1 MFNYDKITFIENQ
14 LNNIQVIFTDSSAK
28 DSFAYEF
35 LDSKGDVIDTPE
47 DITVNLTKSVGRC
60 VIDFIIKSTYKGN
73 IAFFR
78 LLYRTN
84 TIRKYKIPFE
94 AVKEGF
100 QPITQIIPKSG
111 GEYTFIYGF
120 KNERQLEEVEVNN
133 CIITKRLNNTRSW
146 EITYSVEENTTG
158 ADITV
163 DVTLSWGLSSV
174 VFEATQKGIDKPTIN
189 ITPGSWSANT
199 DSTISQRF
207 DITVTGDT
215 LESYRIPSLPAW
227 ISETEKQTNYFILTA
242 KVNPSVDDIQET
254 LNVLITTTG
263 WGPTIYSIPVTQ
275 KGHNIALQPNIVV
288 NYTEQTI
295 KIDYTANWLNES
307 YLALVDKPE
316 WIEQINNL
324 TFKVSENQDK
334 TRSGYISFNVVVD
347 NQIIQTVGTQVYQLE
362 KNKDDLP
369 IWREEILK
377 INTNAEWIEYHIDSI
392 DNLVLYAGKAYKEP
406 NKDYIAIPINEICS
420 NYINQI
426 DWPEYGLTDSKDY
439 IKTFII
445 KTSLG
450 DNYIYQFKD
459 DWSYGRQRNIPG
471 RWLGNKSDII
481 ITGKKGDKLILPDK
495 EIVFDDYQTYRQDLS
510 NYICGSV
517 ISFNEFNWTIA
528 DLNAVLYYTN
538 KQGIWQFLGC
548 SANVLQ
554 TDDINSSIAKENPL
568 KSFKYANTIERTWEI
583 NTSWLK
589 GDLADLFSSLKVY
602 LWFSGDYIPVQ
613 ITNSSAEY
621 KNYTNNGKHL
631 VSYKINVKAIDI
643 EQIK

>member
-47 DITVNLTKSVGRC
+47 DITVNLTKSIGRC

-84 TIRKYKIPFE
+84 TIRRYKIPFE

-215 LESYRIPSLPAW
+215 LESYRMPSLPAW

-263 WGPTIYSIPVTQ
+263 WGSTIYSIPVTQ

>member
-28 DSFAYEF
+28 DTFGYEF

-60 VIDFIIKSTYKGN
+60 VIDFTIKSTYKGN

-84 TIRKYKIPFE
+84 TIRRYRIPFE

-100 QPITQIIPKSG
+100 QPITQIIPRLG

-133 CIITKRLNNTRSW
+133 CIVSKRLDNTRSW
-146 EITYSVEENTTG
+146 EITYSVYENTTG
-158 ADITV
+158 ADRPV
-163 DVTLSWGLSSV
+163 NVTLSWGLSSV

-215 LESYRIPSLPAW
+215 LESYRISSLPAW

-242 KVNPSVDDIQET
+242 KVNPSVDDIQEN
-254 LNVLITTTG
+254 LKILITTTG
-263 WGPTIYSIPVTQ
+263 WGPTIYNIPVTQ
-275 KGHNIALQPNIVV
+275 KGHNITLQPNIVV
-288 NYTEQTI
+288 NYAEQTI

-307 YLALVDKPE
+307 YLELINKPE

-334 TRSGYISFNVVVD
+334 TRSGYITFNVVVD
-347 NQIIQTVGTQVYQLE
+347 GQTIKTVGTQVYQLE
-362 KNKDDLP
+362 KNKDNIP

-377 INTNAEWIEYHIDSI
+377 INTNTEWIEYHIDTI

-406 NKDYIAIPINEICS
+406 NKDYIAIPVNEICS

-426 DWPEYGLTDSKDY
+426 EWPEYGLTDSKDY

-495 EIVFDDYQTYRQDLS
+495 EIVFNDYQTYRQDLS

-517 ISFNEFNWTIA
+517 ISFNEFKWTIT

-631 VSYKINVKAIDI
+631 VSYKINVKAVDI

>member
-14 LNNIQVIFTDSSAK
+14 LNNIQIIFTNSSAK
-28 DSFAYEF
+28 DTFGYEF

-60 VIDFIIKSTYKGN
+60 VIDFVIKSTYKGN
-73 IAFFR
+73 AAFFR

-84 TIRKYKIPFE
+84 TIRRSRIPFE

-100 QPITQIIPKSG
+100 KPITQIIPKLG
-111 GEYTFIYGF
+111 GEYTFVYGF
-120 KNERQLEEVEVNN
+120 KNERQLEDVQATD
-133 CIITKRLNNTRSW
+133 CTITKRLNNTRSW
-146 EITYSVEENTTG
+146 EITYSVGENTDGT
-158 ADITV
+158 DRTV

-215 LESYRIPSLPAW
+215 LESYRISSLPAW

-254 LNVLITTTG
+254 LKVLITTTG
-263 WGPTIYSIPVTQ
+263 WGPTIYNIPVTQ

-288 NYTEQTI
+288 NYKEQTI

-307 YLALVDKPE
+307 YLDLIDKPE
-316 WIEQINNL
+316 WIERINKL

-334 TRSGYISFNVVVD
+334 TRSGYITFNVVVD
-347 NQIIQTVGTQVYQLE
+347 NQAIQTVSTLVYQLE
-362 KNKDDLP
+362 KNKDDIP

-377 INTNAEWIEYHIDSI
+377 INTNTEWIEYHIDTI

-406 NKDYIAIPINEICS
+406 NKDYIAIPVNEICS

-426 DWPEYGLTDSKDY
+426 EWPEYGLTDSKDY
-439 IKTFII
+439 IKTFIV

-495 EIVFDDYQTYRQDLS
+495 EIVFNDYQTYRQDLS

-517 ISFNEFNWTIA
+517 ISFNEFKWTIT

-554 TDDINSSIAKENPL
+554 TDDINSYTAKENPL

>member
-28 DSFAYEF
+28 NSFAYEF

-60 VIDFIIKSTYKGN
+60 VIDFTIQPTYKGN

-84 TIRKYKIPFE
+84 TIRKYRIPFQ

-100 QPITQIIPKSG
+100 QPITQIIPKLG
-111 GEYTFIYGF
+111 GTYTFIYGF
-120 KNERQLEEVEVNN
+120 NNERQLEEVTATD
-133 CIITKRLNNTRSW
+133 CTITKRSINTRSW
-146 EITYSVEENTTG
+146 EITYSVDENTTG
-158 ADITV
+158 TDRTV

-174 VFEATQKGIDKPTIN
+174 VFEATQKGIDKPNIN
-189 ITPGSWSANT
+189 ITPGNWEANT

-215 LESYRIPSLPAW
+215 LESYRISSLPAW

-242 KVNPSVDDIQET
+242 KVNPSVNDVEENLKI
-254 LNVLITTTG
+254 LINTTG
-263 WGPTIYSIPVTQ
+263 WGSTLYNIPVTQ
-275 KGHNIALQPNIVV
+275 KGHNITLQPNIVV
-288 NYTEQTI
+288 NYKEQTI

-307 YLALVDKPE
+307 HLDLIDKPE
-316 WIEQINNL
+316 WIERINKL

-334 TRSGYISFNVVVD
+334 TRSGYITFNVVVD
-347 NQIIQTVGTQVYQLE
+347 NQAIQTVGTQVYQLE

-377 INTNAEWIEYHIDSI
+377 INTNTEWIEYHIDTI

-426 DWPEYGLTDSKDY
+426 EWPEYGLTDSKDY

-495 EIVFDDYQTYRQDLS
+495 EIVFNDYQTYRQDLS

-517 ISFNEFNWTIA
+517 ISFNEFKWTIT

-589 GDLADLFSSLKVY
+589 GDLADLFSSLNVY

-631 VSYKINVKAIDI
+631 VSYKINVKAVDI

>member
-84 TIRKYKIPFE
+84 TIRRYKIPFE

-215 LESYRIPSLPAW
+215 LESYRMPSLPAW

>member
-14 LNNIQVIFTDSSAK
+14 LNNIQVIFTNSSAK
-28 DSFAYEF
+28 DTFGYEF

-60 VIDFIIKSTYKGN
+60 VIDFIIQPTYKGN
-73 IAFFR
+73 AAFFR

-84 TIRKYKIPFE
+84 TIRRSRIPFE

-100 QPITQIIPKSG
+100 QPITQIIPKLG

-120 KNERQLEEVEVNN
+120 KNERQLEQVEATD
-133 CIITKRLNNTRSW
+133 CTITKRLNNTRSW
-146 EITYSVEENTTG
+146 EITYSVGENTDGT
-158 ADITV
+158 DRTV

-215 LESYRIPSLPAW
+215 LESYRISSLPAW

-242 KVNPSVDDIQET
+242 KVNPSVDDIQED
-254 LNVLITTTG
+254 LKILITTTG
-263 WGPTIYSIPVTQ
+263 WGPTIYNIPITQ
-275 KGHNIALQPNIVV
+275 KGHNITLQPNIVV

-307 YLALVDKPE
+307 YLELINKPE

-334 TRSGYISFNVVVD
+334 TRSGYITFNVVVD
-347 NQIIQTVGTQVYQLE
+347 NQTIQTVGTQVYQLE
-362 KNKDDLP
+362 KNKDNIP

-377 INTNAEWIEYHIDSI
+377 INTNTEWIEYHIDTI

-426 DWPEYGLTDSKDY
+426 EWPEYGLTYSKDY

-495 EIVFDDYQTYRQDLS
+495 EIIFNDYQTYRQDLS

-517 ISFNEFNWTIA
+517 ISFNEFKWTIT

-554 TDDINSSIAKENPL
+554 TDDINSYTAKENPF

-589 GDLADLFSSLKVY
+589 GDLADLFSSLNVY

-631 VSYKINVKAIDI
+631 VSYKINVKAVDI